1 MTRARWS
8 LRCLTAVPG
17 SVLPSRKITARNPAW
32 VASKLL
38 ETLSQTTDTEYLL
51 VIQQFFWQLMQVAL
65 QGCSFP
71 MTIAACFL
79 QTDLMGIL
87 TARRRETP

>member
-38 ETLSQTTDTEYLL
+38 ETLSQTTDTEKNYIFACDSAILL
-51 VIQQFFWQLMQVAL
+51 AIDAGRPTRLQFSHDNRCMFSA
-65 QGCSFP
+65 
-71 MTIAACFL
+71 
-79 QTDLMGIL
+79 D
-87 TARRRETP
+87 